1 MQTSSALLDV
11 AQKVFYGTY
20 AFRFFDVWQIHLF
33 RLEDRR
39 RLHKKMT
46 KLHIMDVNPRHDL
59 FRRGTV
65 SSPYPLIAWPSKT
78 SAFNILR
85 SFTSLQHVEIYLGI
99 MNERIPGG
107 WKDWIE
113 GLSRAVLAEV
123 PVVYLDTFKLTWDHW
138 DKKVGLERQEKDFAE
153 FLELDVLTRQVLL
166 DTPRAIWKY

>member
-1 MQTSSALLDV
+1 
-11 AQKVFYGTY
+11 
-20 AFRFFDVWQIHLF
+20 
-33 RLEDRR
+33 
-39 RLHKKMT
+39 
-46 KLHIMDVNPRHDL
+46 
-59 FRRGTV
+59 
-65 SSPYPLIAWPSKT
+65 
-78 SAFNILR
+78 
-85 SFTSLQHVEIYLGI
+85 